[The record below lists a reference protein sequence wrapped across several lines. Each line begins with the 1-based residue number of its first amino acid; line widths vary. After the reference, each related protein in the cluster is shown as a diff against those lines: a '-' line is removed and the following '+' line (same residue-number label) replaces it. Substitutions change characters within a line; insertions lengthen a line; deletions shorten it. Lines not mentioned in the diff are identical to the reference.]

1 MANTPTIF
9 QPLIDAINSTT
20 IKTEVSINKD
30 TKKIIY
36 TAIGTLSAAIVIS
49 AILNYKKTR

>member
-20 IKTEVSINKD
+20 IKTEVSIDKD